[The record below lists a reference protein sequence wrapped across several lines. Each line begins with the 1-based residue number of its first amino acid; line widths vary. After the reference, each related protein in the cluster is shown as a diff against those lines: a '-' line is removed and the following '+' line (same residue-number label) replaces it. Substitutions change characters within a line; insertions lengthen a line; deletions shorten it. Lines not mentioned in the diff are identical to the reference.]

1 MELNR
6 VGWTQQDYDQL
17 LKELFLLQ
25 DVDYRTF
32 QKRII
37 PTELEMIGVRA
48 PLLKKMA
55 GEIAKGDV
63 ASYFQMITYQYYE
76 EFLLQGIVI
85 GKYKA
90 DFLTTCALLR
100 DFIPKV
106 ENWAVCDMTC
116 SSLKSFQKVKNQAE
130 GFAFAVSLLKEENP
144 WTKRFGLVLLLDY
157 FINDMY
163 IEEVIIHSVNIACSD
178 YYVQMANGWLLSI
191 AFIKFPKQT
200 APHLRYGK
208 IDEKIRQIALQK
220 ILDSKR
226 VPLQTKERI
235 REWKRERM

>member
-6 VGWTQQDYDQL
+6 AGWIQQDYDEL

-25 DVDYRTF
+25 DVHYCAF
-32 QKRII
+32 QKKII
-37 PTELEMIGVRA
+37 PTKFEMIGVRA

-63 ASYFQMITYQYYE
+63 ASYFQMIAYQYYE

-85 GKYKA
+85 GKYKV
-90 DFLTTCALLR
+90 DFSTTCALLR

-116 SSLKSFQKVKNQAE
+116 SSLASFRKVKNQAE
-130 GFAFAVSLLKEENP
+130 GFAFAVSLLKEEDP

-163 IEEVIIHSVNIACSD
+163 IKEVIIQSVNTNSSD
-178 YYVQMANGWLLSI
+178 YYVQMANGWLLST
-191 AFIKFPKQT
+191 AFIKFPTQT
-200 APHLRYGK
+200 APYLRYGK
-208 IDEKIRQIALQK
+208 IDEKTRQIALQK

-226 VPLQTKERI
+226 VQPQTKERI
-235 REWKRERM
+235 RQWKRERM